1 MKTALC
7 EAAQAAG
14 KTRTYLGSK
23 YWSLAKRRG
32 KKKATI
38 AIAHKILV
46 IAYHMLLN
54 DEDYKE
60 LGADYLLKRNQER
73 IERQLANRLRSMG
86 YQVEK
91 QPAL

>member
-1 MKTALC
+1 LNDWIRFQESVPAII
-7 EAAQAAG
+7 
-14 KTRTYLGSK
+14 GSK
-23 YWSLAKRRG
+23 FWTLAKRRG
-32 KKKATI
+32 KKKAVV

-60 LGADYLLKRNQER
+60 LGVDYLVDHQREK
-73 IERQLANRLRSMG
+73 IERKLANKLRLMG

-91 QPAL
+91 KQPAS